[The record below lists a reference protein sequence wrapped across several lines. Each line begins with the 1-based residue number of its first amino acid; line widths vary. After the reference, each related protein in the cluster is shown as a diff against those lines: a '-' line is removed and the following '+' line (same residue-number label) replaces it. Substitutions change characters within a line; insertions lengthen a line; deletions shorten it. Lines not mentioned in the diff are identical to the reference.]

1 MKQLPIRLNARPPY
15 RAPLGPVQHAIVY
28 RCGVGSTGDYA
39 VERVDFAD
47 EMPLPQPPDCRIAA
61 HGADLLEIERHQSRT
76 RAHSGGCAGRFDPGM
91 AAADYKNIEIVHG
104 IGALPKAG
112 IHVKGACFT

>member
-1 MKQLPIRLNARPPY
+1 
-15 RAPLGPVQHAIVY
+15 
-28 RCGVGSTGDYA
+28 
-39 VERVDFAD
+39 
-47 EMPLPQPPDCRIAA
+47 PLPQSSDCRIAA
-61 HGADLLEIERHQSRT
+61 HGTDLVEIERHQSRP
-76 RAHSGGCAGRFDPGM
+76 RAHSGGSAGCFDPGM